1 MYKNYERNVEL
12 MRDYH
17 SGDPVKKAKAV
28 EELLKSVELFI
39 HMYLQR
45 YSSFINADNYED
57 FVQIANMAIIKG
69 LPKYNPEYSLTTF
82 IPNEIK
88 HEIQKYISEIR
99 GMSSHYSQRV
109 NNVVRTI
116 EKLQFM
122 GLEKPT
128 AADIASVLGLTEKQ
142 VIEALQMRDSSL
154 VWNYENEDECSL
166 LFNKHERSPEDIYE
180 QRETE
185 QLLLEAL
192 KKLDDLDK
200 CCVLHS
206 FGACG
211 FCKLKNK
218 EIAEKYN
225 LTLYEVKLK
234 ITRALKQLRKNIK
247 NSDKSMSTT
256 RKQKCSLDNTE
267 IPVFANA
274 DIEVYIKDYDEGL
287 FDSDDADG
295 FEEIELN

>member
-1 MYKNYERNVEL
+1 
-12 MRDYH
+12 
-17 SGDPVKKAKAV
+17 
-28 EELLKSVELFI
+28 
-39 HMYLQR
+39 
-45 YSSFINADNYED
+45 
-57 FVQIANMAIIKG
+57 MAIIKG
-69 LPKYNPEYSLTTF
+69 LPKYNPEFSFTTF

-88 HEIQKYISEIR
+88 HEIQKYISEIH
-99 GMSSHYSQRV
+99 GMSSHYSQRI

-116 EKLQFM
+116 EKLQLM
-122 GLEKPT
+122 GIEKPT

-154 VWNYENEDECSL
+154 VWNYEDECSL
-166 LFNKHERSPEDIYE
+166 LFNKHEKSPEEIYE

-218 EIAEKYN
+218 EIAEKYD

-234 ITRALKQLRKNIK
+234 ITRALKHLRKSIK
-247 NSDKSMSTT
+247 DLDKSMGTN
-256 RKQKCSLDNTE
+256 RKHKCTLDNTE
-267 IPVFANA
+267 IPVFVNA

-295 FEEIELN
+295 FEELELK